1 MALIPSAVCFFPH
14 IDRTAIDVLI
24 ALELECLRH
33 LRELR
38 ADGNRIDS
46 IDGLQ
51 NMDGLVKLSL
61 QRNDIRSVDLTNY
74 RWCVPSV
81 HFSSLF
87 KLESLLY
94 ALPCVFINHG
104 PHGIF

>member
-1 MALIPSAVCFFPH
+1 MFFSH
-14 IDRTAIDVLI
+14 IDFTAIDALS

-61 QRNDIRSVDLTNY
+61 QRNDIRSVDLTNF

-81 HFSSLF
+81 HISSLIE
-87 KLESLLY
+87 LESLLY
-94 ALPCVFINHG
+94 TLPCIFINHCL
-104 PHGIF
+104 HGIF